1 MLEMAY
7 VLFIERRFELNPTET
22 TLYAGRVFTFIGIVL
37 ALVQGVLLRRLVP
50 IFSEVNLLRAGIVL
64 VFGAM
69 VLIPLTPMGHWSFFL
84 VATAMAGAGQ
94 ALVAPTLLGLVSRL
108 ALESTQGSA
117 MGAYQSVQSLAR
129 VIGPLGAGL
138 LFDFAGENAP
148 YQVAAILTVWALWR
162 AREVSSPT
170 A

>member
-7 VLFIERRFELNPTET
+7 VLFIERRFELNPTEPRST
-22 TLYAGRVFTFIGIVL
+22 PGGSLLSSELFSRWYKVFYFGVWFLFFRGKSIEGGYCFGFRGHGSDSSDTHGALVFLFSRHGDGGFRTGFGSTNAFGIGI
-37 ALVQGVLLRRLVP
+37 A
-50 IFSEVNLLRAGIVL
+50 ID
-64 VFGAM
+64 
-69 VLIPLTPMGHWSFFL
+69 
-84 VATAMAGAGQ
+84 
-94 ALVAPTLLGLVSRL
+94 
-108 ALESTQGSA
+108 LESTQGSA